1 MKSEFM
7 LTNINELLLIYKFFD
22 SFSIKVREKIVL
34 YILLYIL
41 YIMDV

>member
-7 LTNINELLLIYKFFD
+7 LTNINEFLLIYKIFD
-22 SFSIKVREKIVL
+22 YFLIKVREKIVL
-34 YILLYIL
+34 YISLYIL